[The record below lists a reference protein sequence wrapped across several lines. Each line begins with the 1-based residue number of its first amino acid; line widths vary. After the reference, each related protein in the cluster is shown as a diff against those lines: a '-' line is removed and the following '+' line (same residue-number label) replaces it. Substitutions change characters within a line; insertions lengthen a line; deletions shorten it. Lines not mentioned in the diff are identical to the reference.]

1 MPEIPLPAPPLQDD
15 LILLRPYR
23 RGDVGAVTE
32 ACQDPEIP
40 RWTTIP
46 APYTDGDAREF
57 IGRSDAD
64 RRAGR
69 ELGLAIV
76 EADDGRLLGGCGL
89 AHFDW
94 TERRAEVGYWVAP
107 EARRRSVGTRA
118 VRLLSRW
125 AIEAVGIERVE
136 LLTDPRNEASL
147 RLAARAGFTR
157 EGLLRSYRRRGLGR
171 WDLVMHS
178 LLSGED

>member
-1 MPEIPLPAPPLQDD
+1 VPEIPLPEPPLRDE
-15 LILLRPYR
+15 LVLLRPYR
-23 RGDVGAVTE
+23 REDIPAVTE

-46 APYTDGDAREF
+46 SPYSESDARDF
-57 IGRSDAD
+57 IARTDAD

-76 EADDGRLLGGCGL
+76 EADGGTLLGGCGL
-89 AHFDW
+89 ARLDW
-94 TERRAEVGYWVAP
+94 TDRRAEIGYWVAR
-107 EARRRSVGTRA
+107 EVRRRSVGTRA

-125 AIEAVGIERVE
+125 ALGPLGLERIE
-136 LLTDPRNEASL
+136 LLTDPGNEASM

-157 EGLLRSYRRRGLGR
+157 EGLLRQYRRRGRGR

-178 LLSGED
+178 LLADEL